1 MKKAVDIPIFSPII
15 ETHFHLDMLK
25 EMSFD
30 ETMAKCRLHQIEKL
44 ITISTAEDNLDLVIQ
59 LTKTYPELYCT
70 QGIHPHDAQ
79 DFSNKT
85 IAMIK
90 NNLNQHAKI
99 VAIGEIGLD
108 YHYNKSPRE
117 QQIYAFKEQ
126 LELAIL
132 YDLPVVIHTREAD
145 QDTMAILIQYA
156 PRMNKKGVLHSF
168 TSSLELA
175 KLALD
180 LGFYIG
186 FNGIITFKNADNVR
200 EVLTHVPLDRILLE
214 TDAPFLTPIPYRGM
228 ENAPFYLPF
237 IAMKMADI
245 LNISIEDLL
254 ARVYKNSHDLFHF

>member
-1 MKKAVDIPIFSPII
+1 
-15 ETHFHLDMLK
+15 
-25 EMSFD
+25 
-30 ETMAKCRLHQIEKL
+30 
-44 ITISTAEDNLDLVIQ
+44 
-59 LTKTYPELYCT
+59 
-70 QGIHPHDAQ
+70 
-79 DFSNKT
+79 
-85 IAMIK
+85 
-90 NNLNQHAKI
+90 
-99 VAIGEIGLD
+99 
-108 YHYNKSPRE
+108 
-117 QQIYAFKEQ
+117 
-126 LELAIL
+126 
-132 YDLPVVIHTREAD
+132 
-145 QDTMAILIQYA
+145 
-156 PRMNKKGVLHSF
+156 
-168 TSSLELA
+168 LA